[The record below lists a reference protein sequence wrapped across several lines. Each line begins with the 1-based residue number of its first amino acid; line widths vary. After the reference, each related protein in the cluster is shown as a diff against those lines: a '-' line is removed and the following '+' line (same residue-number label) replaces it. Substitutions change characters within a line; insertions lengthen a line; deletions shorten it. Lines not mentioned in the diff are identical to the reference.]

1 MRFAPARTSLFS
13 ALVLIG
19 LAACAPADQGD
30 AAPAGSMA
38 AAVPESMA
46 AAMPSTGAMSCFVR
60 GATMEEAAGRP
71 SPMGQTT
78 FTLNG
83 QEGLL
88 CYGRPSANGRV
99 VMGELVPYGTPWRL
113 GANEATVL
121 HLPVAGTIGGVAVGA
136 GSYSLYA
143 VPGTTEWTFH
153 VNTQVERW
161 GIPINAEVMA
171 GDVGTF
177 TAPVAATA
185 SMVEQLTMNWDTHGE
200 GMGHIVIEWENAR
213 VEVPVHGAGM

>member
-1 MRFAPARTSLFS
+1 MRSPARTSLFS
-13 ALVLIG
+13 SLVLIG
-19 LAACAPADQGD
+19 LAACAPAEQGD
-30 AAPAGSMA
+30 APAGSMA

-46 AAMPSTGAMSCFVR
+46 AAMPSSGAMSCFLR
-60 GATMEEAAGRP
+60 GATMEEAAARP
-71 SPMGQTT
+71 SPLGQTT

-113 GANEATVL
+113 GANEATVI
-121 HLPVAGTIGGVAVGA
+121 HLPVAGTIGGVAVQP

-161 GIPINAEVMA
+161 GIPINADVMA

-177 TAPVAATA
+177 TRPVAATP
-185 SMVEQLTMNWDTHGE
+185 SMVEQLTMTWASHGE
-200 GMGHIVIEWENAR
+200 GMGHIVIDWENTR
-213 VEVPVHGAGM
+213 VEVPVHGPGM